1 MQQPISARLLASLR
15 IIFSLIF
22 LSLLHACGGG
32 GGGSNTNTTASAN
45 NSSTTYTVGGT
56 ISGLTG
62 NLVLVNNAKTLSV
75 SSGSTSFVLS
85 ETFSAAQDYSISIQT
100 QPNNQTCSIS
110 NGAGKIANANI
121 TNVTVTCATT
131 AHALGGTIAGLSESG
146 LQLANGSDKVDVT
159 TSNASFVFPQG
170 VAEGGDYS
178 VRIARQPPNLSC
190 QLETGSAKG
199 KMGTDTVSNLKVS
212 CVPAVFHKISG
223 TFNGVPAGANIY
235 LQLGDDTAAHVG
247 KTLYSFFRGDS
258 NGNGTFDMPQAVAEG
273 ESYNLIVKGAK
284 DYGLTCS
291 IQNDAGVMGTQDITN
306 VDVTCSGISHAVSGS
321 VTGLTTDGLILR
333 ANGALRIN
341 VAANANNFDFGK
353 AFAENGWYSVYIE
366 QQPSGQ
372 FCTLQNE
379 SGIINTTDINS
390 VSVNCQEAH
399 DLIGTLSGSIDDSMV
414 ISVTA
419 DNATFTYNPSRGTNQ
434 IKLGKIL
441 TGSSYQ
447 ISTSIDAKDL
457 SCSVASG
464 ASGTMGHSDVSNI
477 AIQCQGAIAQSTHIS
492 ELSNDVTI
500 GYSQVIS
507 HTTLRE
513 YLNWAQLKVLLDDGT
528 LHIYRTKNDLV
539 ITNDGHST
547 FDDVTST
554 PTNLSLNNFATNVK
568 GISGYSATGAKLLA
582 TNGTL
587 ADVGDTGLTAIAGYT
602 NINKLAFRETSL
614 LALSTTGKA
623 IASYTGCN
631 TNGTGCLANIVDIYI
646 AGSTPEPERNGITPA
661 SLHESTTLFAITNT
675 GTVYGWGYG
684 AGVLGQGQLDTN
696 GLVIEPDR
704 TVPGLI
710 AGLTGVSKI
719 TSDIDHFNFTSVF
732 ALKTNGTVY
741 RWRTNAIAA
750 DQNKSYATENWAK
763 TNELIPTI
771 ISGLSNVKEI
781 SRNHALLNDGSVIPN
796 MNDLSKTIT
805 GLPPIKHLSNEYLID
820 FNGHV
825 YRLPLDPVTKTYY
838 VVEVTHP

>member
-1 MQQPISARLLASLR
+1 MQQPIPARLSASLR
-15 IIFSLIF
+15 LFFSLIF
-22 LSLLHACGGG
+22 LSLLHGCGGG
-32 GGGSNTNTTASAN
+32 GGGSTPT
-45 NSSTTYTVGGT
+45 SSNDTPTTYTVGGT

-62 NLVLVNNAKTLSV
+62 SLVLANNAKTLNV
-75 SSGSTSFVLS
+75 SSGSTSFVLN
-85 ETFSAAQDYSISIQT
+85 ETFSAAQDYAISIQT
-100 QPNNQTCSIS
+100 QPSNQTCSIS
-110 NGAGKIANANI
+110 NGAGKVANANI

-131 AHALGGTIAGLSESG
+131 AHALGGAIAGLSESG

-212 CVPAVFHKISG
+212 CVPAIFHKISG

-247 KTLYSFFRGDS
+247 KTLYGFFLPDS
-258 NGNGTFDMPQAVAEG
+258 NGTFEMPQAVAEG
-273 ESYNLIVKGAK
+273 EPYNLIVKGAK

-291 IQNDAGVMGTQDITN
+291 IQNDVGVMATQDITN
-306 VDVTCSGISHAVSGS
+306 VDVTCSGISHAVSGI

-341 VAANANNFDFGK
+341 VAANASTFDFGK

-372 FCTLQNE
+372 FCSLQNE
-379 SGIINTTDINS
+379 SGIISNTDINS
-390 VSVNCQEAH
+390 VSISCQEAH

-419 DNATFTYNPSRGTNQ
+419 DNATYTYNPSRGTNH
-434 IKLGKIL
+434 ISLGKIL
-441 TGSSYQ
+441 TGSNYQ
-447 ISTSIDAKDL
+447 ITTGINAKDL

-464 ASGTMGHSDVSNI
+464 GAGTMGHSDMSNI

-513 YLNWAQLKVLLDDGT
+513 YLNWAQLKVLYDDGT
-528 LHIYRTKNDLV
+528 LNIYRTKNDLV

-547 FDDVTST
+547 FDDVSST
-554 PTNLSLNNFATNVK
+554 PTNLTLNNFATNIK

-582 TNGTL
+582 SNGVL
-587 ADVGDTGLTAIAGYT
+587 ADVGDTGQIAIAGYA
-602 NINKLAFRETSL
+602 NINKLAFRESSL

-631 TNGTGCLANIVDIYI
+631 INGTGCLTNIADVYI
-646 AGSTPEPERNGITPA
+646 AGSTPEPVRYGLYPA
-661 SLHESTTLFAITNT
+661 SLHEKTSLFAITTT

-696 GLVIEPDR
+696 GLVIEDDR
-704 TVPGLI
+704 ASPALI
-710 AGLTGVSKI
+710 PGLTGISKM
-719 TSDIDHFNFTSVF
+719 TSDIDNFNFTSVF

-750 DQNKSYATENWAK
+750 DQNKSYGTEFWAK
-763 TNELIPTI
+763 ANELVPTI
-771 ISGLSNVKEI
+771 ISGLNNVKEI
-781 SRNHALLNDGSVIPN
+781 SRNHALLNDGSIVPN

-805 GLPPIKHLSNEYLID
+805 GLPLIKHLSNEYLID
-820 FNGHV
+820 FNGRV